1 MPTYQPK
8 RKTAQGIEEVSFP
21 ISSING
27 LQQILDN
34 IETSPSQSMPLI
46 RVGSITDQMGTMII
60 KGPGDIESVDELA
73 EGEVSEASEEP
84 TSEAPEAPIAEA
96 SEEPID
102 EENFQPDT
110 NVLNALIIS
119 VEIISGKLQVGDQV
133 QVCTRTL
140 FTYNKG
146 RRRKMRLR
154 KQWQVTITEANLEN
168 RFIFIPIGG
177 DSEENANCARLFNS
191 NSASGGTFSPLY
203 IRVRRPVFND
213 DGQEVDGLFSNIETV
228 WKRYN
233 PFTNRIYIK

>member
-34 IETSPSQSMPLI
+34 IEGSPTSSMPLI
-46 RVGSITDQMGTMII
+46 RVGSITDQKGTMII
-60 KGPGDIESVDELA
+60 KGPDDIENVDELA
-73 EGEVSEASEEP
+73 EGEVSEEPISEM
-84 TSEAPEAPIAEA
+84 

-102 EENFQPDT
+102 ENNFEPDN

-133 QVCTRTL
+133 QVCTRNL
-140 FTYNKG
+140 FTYDQG

-154 KQWQVTITEANLEN
+154 KQWQVIITESNVEE

-177 DSEENANCARLFNS
+177 DSENANCSRLFNS
-191 NSASGGTFSPLY
+191 NSASGGTLSPLY
-203 IRVRRPVFND
+203 IRVRRPVFD
-213 DGQEVDGLFSNIETV
+213 ADGQEVDGLFSNIETV
-228 WKRYN
+228 WKKYN
-233 PFTNRIYIK
+233 PITNRIYIK